1 MLKQTWKNFFYFF
14 AILFIFCSTNTAEIT
29 MDSSSQSTSTTID
42 IPETILVI
50 KDTAADLEVG
60 DCFEFDND
68 LLDYFSYEAKIEVK
82 ECNELHSY
90 EIITVI
96 DYKSTDETTFND
108 DQVPN
113 LEIYDL
119 CVDSY
124 YEKYNRPIAGTLTFI
139 SWIGDTDNFEI
150 QSDFLCFVTVPNIT
164 KEERYTSNIPYQ
176 AYLEQF
182 IDTSREITFAE
193 LERGSCFNNRT
204 PDTDLINNSV
214 VDLRP
219 CSFPHNSE
227 IVAVLDIPKD
237 YVDSDDID
245 FWAFDACYTLDAF
258 YRGLEYLEEE
268 RFYETEIYIDYVFD
282 DIKWELGES
291 TTIKCFATIYPYQNY
306 SFTWEIDYSITELAD
321 DQLFGYIANP
331 EEGEN
336 RIAIGCPSE
345 TELSNQGSYSEIF
358 IYFQNPNPPIELLQ
372 VTISDILGEHIVDLT
387 PSLRSTKLN
396 NEEIVGLTYNIFYL
410 YFMSNTGFES
420 IDNIDSGQVDSFI
433 KSISTTFTDSTGVQY
448 SDLCYVEGS

>member
-1 MLKQTWKNFFYFF
+1 MKKTWKNFLYFF
-14 AILFIFCSTNTAEIT
+14 AMFFIFCSTNTTEIT
-29 MDSSSQSTSTTID
+29 VNSSIQTTSTTSD
-42 IPETILVI
+42 PKTISVL
-50 KDTAADLEVG
+50 KDTAADLEIG
-60 DCFEFDND
+60 DCFEFDNN
-68 LLDYFSYEAKIEVK
+68 LLDYFTYEAKIEAK
-82 ECNELHSY
+82 ECTKLHSY

-96 DYKSTDETTFND
+96 NYKSTDETTFND

-113 LEIYDL
+113 LEIYDS

-124 YEKYNRPIAGTLTFI
+124 YEKYNRTIAGTLTFI

-150 QSDFLCFVTVPNIT
+150 QSDYLCFVTVPNLT
-164 KEERYTSNIPYQ
+164 NEEKYMSNIPYQ

-182 IDTSREITFAE
+182 IQTSREITFGE

-204 PDTDLINNSV
+204 PDTDLINNSI

-219 CSFPHNSE
+219 CSFPHSNE
-227 IVAVLDIPKD
+227 IVAVFEIPKD

-258 YRGLEYLEEE
+258 YGGLEYLEEE

-291 TTIKCFATIYPYQNY
+291 TTIKCFATVYPYQNY
-306 SFTWEIDYSITELAD
+306 SFAWEFDYSITELAD
-321 DQLFGYIANP
+321 DALFGYVANP

-336 RIAIGCPSE
+336 RIAIVCPSE
-345 TELSNQGSYSEIF
+345 AELLNQGSYSEIF
-358 IYFQNPNPPIELLQ
+358 VYFQNPNPPIELLE
-372 VTISDILGEHIVDLT
+372 VTISDIDGEHTVDLT
-387 PSLRSTKLN
+387 PALQSTNLN
-396 NEEIVGLTYNIFYL
+396 NEQIVGLTYNIFYL
-410 YFMSNTGFES
+410 YFMSITGFES
-420 IDNIDSGQVDSFI
+420 IDIIDSGQVNAFI

>member
-1 MLKQTWKNFFYFF
+1 MF
-14 AILFIFCSTNTAEIT
+14 FIFCSTNTTEIT
-29 MDSSSQSTSTTID
+29 VNSSIQTTSTTSD
-42 IPETILVI
+42 IPKTIPVL
-50 KDTAADLEVG
+50 KDTAADLEIG
-60 DCFEFDND
+60 DCFEFDNN
-68 LLDYFSYEAKIEVK
+68 LLDYFTYEAKIEAK
-82 ECNELHSY
+82 ECTKLHSY

-96 DYKSTDETTFND
+96 NYKSTDETTFND

-150 QSDFLCFVTVPNIT
+150 QSDYLCFVTVPNLT
-164 KEERYTSNIPYQ
+164 NEEKYMSNIPYQ

-182 IDTSREITFAE
+182 IQTSREITFGE

-204 PDTDLINNSV
+204 PDTDLINNSI

-219 CSFPHNSE
+219 CSFPHSNE
-227 IVAVLDIPKD
+227 IVAVFEIPKD

-258 YRGLEYLEEE
+258 YGGLEYLEEE

-291 TTIKCFATIYPYQNY
+291 TTIKCFATVYPYQNY
-306 SFTWEIDYSITELAD
+306 SFAWEFDYSITELAD
-321 DQLFGYIANP
+321 EALFGYVANP

-336 RIAIGCPSE
+336 RIAIVCPSE
-345 TELSNQGSYSEIF
+345 AELLNQGSYSEIF
-358 IYFQNPNPPIELLQ
+358 VYFQNPIPPIELLE
-372 VTISDILGEHIVDLT
+372 VTISDIVGEHTVDLT
-387 PSLRSTKLN
+387 PALQSTNLN
-396 NEEIVGLTYNIFYL
+396 NEQVVGLTYNIFYL
-410 YFMSNTGFES
+410 YFMSITGFES
-420 IDNIDSGQVDSFI
+420 IDIIDSGQVNSFI

>member
-1 MLKQTWKNFFYFF
+1 MF
-14 AILFIFCSTNTAEIT
+14 FIFCSTNTTEIT
-29 MDSSSQSTSTTID
+29 VNSSIQTTSTTSD
-42 IPETILVI
+42 IPKTIPVL
-50 KDTAADLEVG
+50 KDTAADLEIG
-60 DCFEFDND
+60 DCFEFDNN
-68 LLDYFSYEAKIEVK
+68 LLDYFTYEAKIEAK
-82 ECNELHSY
+82 ECTKLHSY

-96 DYKSTDETTFND
+96 NYKSTDETTFND

-113 LEIYDL
+113 LEIYDS

-124 YEKYNRPIAGTLTFI
+124 YEKYNRTIAGTLTFI

-150 QSDFLCFVTVPNIT
+150 QSDYLCFVTVPNLT
-164 KEERYTSNIPYQ
+164 NEEKYMSNIPYQ

-182 IDTSREITFAE
+182 IQTSREITFGE

-204 PDTDLINNSV
+204 PDTDLINNSI

-219 CSFPHNSE
+219 CSFPHSNE
-227 IVAVLDIPKD
+227 IVAVFEIPKD

-258 YRGLEYLEEE
+258 YGGLEYLEEE

-291 TTIKCFATIYPYQNY
+291 TTIKCFATVYPYQNY
-306 SFTWEIDYSITELAD
+306 SFAWEFDYSITELAD
-321 DQLFGYIANP
+321 EALFGYVANP

-336 RIAIGCPSE
+336 RIAIVCPSE
-345 TELSNQGSYSEIF
+345 AELLNQGSYSEIF
-358 IYFQNPNPPIELLQ
+358 VYFQNPIPPIELLE
-372 VTISDILGEHIVDLT
+372 VTISDIDGEHTVDLT
-387 PSLRSTKLN
+387 PALQSTNLN
-396 NEEIVGLTYNIFYL
+396 NEQIVGLTYNIFYL
-410 YFMSNTGFES
+410 YFMSITGFES
-420 IDNIDSGQVDSFI
+420 IDIIDSGQVNSFI

>member
-1 MLKQTWKNFFYFF
+1 MKKTWKNLLYFF
-14 AILFIFCSTNTAEIT
+14 AMFFIFCSTNTTEIT
-29 MDSSSQSTSTTID
+29 VNSSIQTTSTTSD
-42 IPETILVI
+42 PKTISVL
-50 KDTAADLEVG
+50 KDTAADLEIG
-60 DCFEFDND
+60 DCFEFDNN
-68 LLDYFSYEAKIEVK
+68 LLDYFTYEAKIEAK
-82 ECNELHSY
+82 ECTKLHSY

-96 DYKSTDETTFND
+96 NYKSTDETTFND

-113 LEIYDL
+113 LEIYDS

-124 YEKYNRPIAGTLTFI
+124 YEKYNRTIAGTLTFI

-150 QSDFLCFVTVPNIT
+150 QSDYLCFVTVPNLT
-164 KEERYTSNIPYQ
+164 NEEKYMSNIPYQ

-182 IDTSREITFAE
+182 IQTSREITFGE

-204 PDTDLINNSV
+204 PDTDLINNSI

-219 CSFPHNSE
+219 CSFPHSNE
-227 IVAVLDIPKD
+227 IVAVFEIPKD

-258 YRGLEYLEEE
+258 YGGLEYLEEE

-291 TTIKCFATIYPYQNY
+291 TTIKCFATVYPYQNY
-306 SFTWEIDYSITELAD
+306 SFAWEFDYSITELAD
-321 DQLFGYIANP
+321 DALFGYVANP

-336 RIAIGCPSE
+336 RIAIVCPSE
-345 TELSNQGSYSEIF
+345 AELLNQGSYSEIF
-358 IYFQNPNPPIELLQ
+358 VYFQNPIPPIELLE
-372 VTISDILGEHIVDLT
+372 VTISDIDGEHTVDLT
-387 PSLRSTKLN
+387 PALQSTNLN
-396 NEEIVGLTYNIFYL
+396 NEQIVGLTYNIFYL
-410 YFMSNTGFES
+410 YFMSITGFES
-420 IDNIDSGQVDSFI
+420 IDIIDSGQVNSFI

>member
-1 MLKQTWKNFFYFF
+1 MKKTWKNLLYFF
-14 AILFIFCSTNTAEIT
+14 AMFFIFCSTNTTEIT
-29 MDSSSQSTSTTID
+29 VNSSIQTTSTTSD
-42 IPETILVI
+42 IPKTIPVL
-50 KDTAADLEVG
+50 KDTAADLEIG
-60 DCFEFDND
+60 DCFEFDNN
-68 LLDYFSYEAKIEVK
+68 LLDYFTYEAKIEAK
-82 ECNELHSY
+82 ECTKLHSY

-96 DYKSTDETTFND
+96 NYKSTDETTFND

-113 LEIYDL
+113 LEIYDS

-124 YEKYNRPIAGTLTFI
+124 YEKYNRTIAGTLTFI

-150 QSDFLCFVTVPNIT
+150 QSDYLCFVTVPNLT
-164 KEERYTSNIPYQ
+164 NEEKYMSNIPYQ

-182 IDTSREITFAE
+182 IQTSREITFGE

-204 PDTDLINNSV
+204 PDTDLINNSI

-219 CSFPHNSE
+219 CSFPHSNE
-227 IVAVLDIPKD
+227 IVAVFEIPKD

-258 YRGLEYLEEE
+258 YGGLEYLEEE

-291 TTIKCFATIYPYQNY
+291 TTIKCFATVYPYQNY
-306 SFTWEIDYSITELAD
+306 SFAWEFDYSITELAD
-321 DQLFGYIANP
+321 EALFGYVANP

-336 RIAIGCPSE
+336 RIAIVCPSE
-345 TELSNQGSYSEIF
+345 AELLNQGSYSEIF
-358 IYFQNPNPPIELLQ
+358 VYFQNPNPPIELLE
-372 VTISDILGEHIVDLT
+372 VTISDIDGEHTVDLT
-387 PSLRSTKLN
+387 PALQSTNLN
-396 NEEIVGLTYNIFYL
+396 NEQIVGLTYNIFYL
-410 YFMSNTGFES
+410 YFMSITGFES
-420 IDNIDSGQVDSFI
+420 IDIIDSGQVNSFI

>member
-1 MLKQTWKNFFYFF
+1 MKKTWKNLLYFF
-14 AILFIFCSTNTAEIT
+14 AMFFIFCSTNTTEIT
-29 MDSSSQSTSTTID
+29 VNSSIQTTSTTSD
-42 IPETILVI
+42 PKTISVL
-50 KDTAADLEVG
+50 KDTAADLEIG
-60 DCFEFDND
+60 DCFEFDNN
-68 LLDYFSYEAKIEVK
+68 LLDYFTYEAKIEAK
-82 ECNELHSY
+82 ECTKLHSY

-96 DYKSTDETTFND
+96 NYKSTDETTFND

-124 YEKYNRPIAGTLTFI
+124 YEKYNRTIAGTLTFI

-150 QSDFLCFVTVPNIT
+150 QSDYLCFVTVPNLT
-164 KEERYTSNIPYQ
+164 NEEKYMSNIPYQ

-182 IDTSREITFAE
+182 IQTSREITFGE

-204 PDTDLINNSV
+204 PDTDLINNSI

-219 CSFPHNSE
+219 CSFPHSNE
-227 IVAVLDIPKD
+227 IVAVFEIPKD

-258 YRGLEYLEEE
+258 YGGLEYLEEE

-291 TTIKCFATIYPYQNY
+291 TTIKCFATVYPYQNY
-306 SFTWEIDYSITELAD
+306 SFAWEFDYSITELAD
-321 DQLFGYIANP
+321 DALFGYVANP

-336 RIAIGCPSE
+336 RIAIVCPSE
-345 TELSNQGSYSEIF
+345 AELLNQGSYSEIF
-358 IYFQNPNPPIELLQ
+358 VYFQNPIPPIELLE
-372 VTISDILGEHIVDLT
+372 VTISDIVGEHTVDLT
-387 PSLRSTKLN
+387 PALQSTNLN
-396 NEEIVGLTYNIFYL
+396 NEQVVGLTYNIFYL
-410 YFMSNTGFES
+410 YFMSITGFES
-420 IDNIDSGQVDSFI
+420 IDIIDSGQVNSFI

>member
-1 MLKQTWKNFFYFF
+1 MKKTWKNFLYFF
-14 AILFIFCSTNTAEIT
+14 AMFFIFCSTNTTEIT
-29 MDSSSQSTSTTID
+29 VNSSIQTTSTTSD
-42 IPETILVI
+42 IPKTIPVL
-50 KDTAADLEVG
+50 KDTAADLEIG
-60 DCFEFDND
+60 DCFEFDNN
-68 LLDYFSYEAKIEVK
+68 LLDYFTYEAKIEAK
-82 ECNELHSY
+82 ECTKLHSY

-96 DYKSTDETTFND
+96 NYKSTDETTFND

-113 LEIYDL
+113 LEIYDS

-124 YEKYNRPIAGTLTFI
+124 YEKYNRTIAGTLTFI

-150 QSDFLCFVTVPNIT
+150 QSDYLCFVTVPNLT
-164 KEERYTSNIPYQ
+164 NEEKYMSNIPYQ

-182 IDTSREITFAE
+182 IQTSREITFGE

-204 PDTDLINNSV
+204 PDTDLINNSI

-219 CSFPHNSE
+219 CSFPHSNE
-227 IVAVLDIPKD
+227 IVAVFEIPKD

-258 YRGLEYLEEE
+258 YGGLEYLEEE

-291 TTIKCFATIYPYQNY
+291 TTIKCFATVYPYQNY
-306 SFTWEIDYSITELAD
+306 SFAWEFDYSITELAD
-321 DQLFGYIANP
+321 EALFGYVANP

-336 RIAIGCPSE
+336 RIAIVCPSE
-345 TELSNQGSYSEIF
+345 AELLNQGSYSEIF
-358 IYFQNPNPPIELLQ
+358 VYFQNPIPPIELLE
-372 VTISDILGEHIVDLT
+372 VTISDIDGEHTVDLT
-387 PSLRSTKLN
+387 PALQSTNLN
-396 NEEIVGLTYNIFYL
+396 NEQIVGLTYNIFYL
-410 YFMSNTGFES
+410 YFMSITGFES
-420 IDNIDSGQVDSFI
+420 IDIIDSGQVNSFI

>member
-1 MLKQTWKNFFYFF
+1 MLRQTWKNFFYFF
-14 AILFIFCSTNTAEIT
+14 AIFFIFCSTNTAEIT
-29 MDSSSQSTSTTID
+29 IDSSSQSTSTTID
-42 IPETILVI
+42 IPETISVI

-82 ECNELHSY
+82 ECTELHSY

-96 DYKSTDETTFND
+96 NYKSTDETSFND

-164 KEERYTSNIPYQ
+164 KEERYMSNIPYQ

-204 PDTDLINNSV
+204 PDADIINNSI

-227 IVAVLDIPKD
+227 IVAVFDIPKD
-237 YVDSDDID
+237 YVDPDVID

-321 DQLFGYIANP
+321 DELFGYIANP

-345 TELSNQGSYSEIF
+345 AELSDQGSYSEIF
-358 IYFQNPNPPIELLQ
+358 IYFQNPIPPIELLE
-372 VTISDILGEHIVDLT
+372 VTISDIAGEHIVDLT
-387 PSLRSTKLN
+387 PALQSTNLN
-396 NEEIVGLTYNIFYL
+396 NEQIVGLTYNIFYL

-420 IDNIDSGQVDSFI
+420 VENIDSGQVDSFI

>member
-1 MLKQTWKNFFYFF
+1 MKKTWKNFLYFF
-14 AILFIFCSTNTAEIT
+14 AMFFIFCSTNTTEIT
-29 MDSSSQSTSTTID
+29 VNSSIQTTSTTSD
-42 IPETILVI
+42 PKTISVL
-50 KDTAADLEVG
+50 KDTAADLEIG
-60 DCFEFDND
+60 DCFEFDNN
-68 LLDYFSYEAKIEVK
+68 LLDYFTYEAKIEAK
-82 ECNELHSY
+82 ECTKLHSY

-96 DYKSTDETTFND
+96 NYKSTDETTFND

-124 YEKYNRPIAGTLTFI
+124 YEKYNRTIAGTLTFI

-150 QSDFLCFVTVPNIT
+150 QSDYLCFVTVPNLT
-164 KEERYTSNIPYQ
+164 NEEKYMSNIPYQ

-182 IDTSREITFAE
+182 IQTSREITFGE

-204 PDTDLINNSV
+204 PDTDLINNSI

-219 CSFPHNSE
+219 CSFPHSNE
-227 IVAVLDIPKD
+227 IVAVFEIPKD

-258 YRGLEYLEEE
+258 YGGLEYLEEE

-291 TTIKCFATIYPYQNY
+291 TTIKCFATVYPYQNY
-306 SFTWEIDYSITELAD
+306 SFAWEFDYSITELAD
-321 DQLFGYIANP
+321 EALFGYVANP

-336 RIAIGCPSE
+336 RIAIVCPSE
-345 TELSNQGSYSEIF
+345 AELLNQGSYSEIF
-358 IYFQNPNPPIELLQ
+358 VYFQNPIPPIELLE
-372 VTISDILGEHIVDLT
+372 VTISDIDGEHTVDLT
-387 PSLRSTKLN
+387 PALQSTNLN
-396 NEEIVGLTYNIFYL
+396 NEQIVGLTYNIFYL
-410 YFMSNTGFES
+410 YFMSITGFES
-420 IDNIDSGQVDSFI
+420 IDIIDSGQVNSFI

>member
-1 MLKQTWKNFFYFF
+1 MKKTWKNLLYFF
-14 AILFIFCSTNTAEIT
+14 AMFFIFCSTNTTEIT
-29 MDSSSQSTSTTID
+29 VNSSIQTTSTTSD
-42 IPETILVI
+42 PKTISVL
-50 KDTAADLEVG
+50 KDTAADLEIG
-60 DCFEFDND
+60 DCFEFDNN
-68 LLDYFSYEAKIEVK
+68 LLDYFTYEAKIEAK
-82 ECNELHSY
+82 ECTKLHSY

-96 DYKSTDETTFND
+96 NYKSTDETTFND

-124 YEKYNRPIAGTLTFI
+124 YEKYNRTIAGTLTFI

-150 QSDFLCFVTVPNIT
+150 QSDYLCFVTVPNLT
-164 KEERYTSNIPYQ
+164 NEEKYMSNIPYQ

-182 IDTSREITFAE
+182 IQTSREITFGE

-204 PDTDLINNSV
+204 PDTDLINNSI

-219 CSFPHNSE
+219 CSFPHSNE
-227 IVAVLDIPKD
+227 IVGVFEIPKD

-258 YRGLEYLEEE
+258 YGGLEYLEEE

-291 TTIKCFATIYPYQNY
+291 TTIKCFATVYPYQNY
-306 SFTWEIDYSITELAD
+306 SFAWEFDYSITELAD
-321 DQLFGYIANP
+321 DALFGYVANP

-336 RIAIGCPSE
+336 RIAIVCPSE
-345 TELSNQGSYSEIF
+345 AELLNQGSYSEIF
-358 IYFQNPNPPIELLQ
+358 VYFQNPIPPIELLE
-372 VTISDILGEHIVDLT
+372 VTISDIVGEHTVDLT
-387 PSLRSTKLN
+387 PALQSTNLN
-396 NEEIVGLTYNIFYL
+396 NEQVVGLTYNIFYL
-410 YFMSNTGFES
+410 YFMSITGFES
-420 IDNIDSGQVDSFI
+420 IDIIDSGQVNSFI

>member
-1 MLKQTWKNFFYFF
+1 MF
-14 AILFIFCSTNTAEIT
+14 FIFCSTNTTEIT
-29 MDSSSQSTSTTID
+29 VNSSIQTTSTTSD
-42 IPETILVI
+42 PKTISVL
-50 KDTAADLEVG
+50 KDTAADLEIG
-60 DCFEFDND
+60 DCFEFDNN
-68 LLDYFSYEAKIEVK
+68 LLDYFTYEAKIEAK
-82 ECNELHSY
+82 ECTKLHSY

-96 DYKSTDETTFND
+96 NYKSTDETTFND

-150 QSDFLCFVTVPNIT
+150 QSDYLCFVTVPNLT
-164 KEERYTSNIPYQ
+164 NEEKYMSNIPYQ

-182 IDTSREITFAE
+182 IQTSREITFGE

-204 PDTDLINNSV
+204 PDTDLINNSI

-219 CSFPHNSE
+219 CSFPHSNE
-227 IVAVLDIPKD
+227 IVGVFEIPKD

-258 YRGLEYLEEE
+258 YGGLEYLEEE

-291 TTIKCFATIYPYQNY
+291 TTIKCFATVYPYQNY
-306 SFTWEIDYSITELAD
+306 SFAWEFDYSITELAD
-321 DQLFGYIANP
+321 DALFGYVANP

-336 RIAIGCPSE
+336 RIAIVCPSE
-345 TELSNQGSYSEIF
+345 AELLNQGSYSEIF
-358 IYFQNPNPPIELLQ
+358 VYFQNPIPPIELLE
-372 VTISDILGEHIVDLT
+372 VTISDIVGEHTVDLT
-387 PSLRSTKLN
+387 PALQSTNLN
-396 NEEIVGLTYNIFYL
+396 NEQVVGLTYNIFYL
-410 YFMSNTGFES
+410 YFMSITGFES
-420 IDNIDSGQVDSFI
+420 IDIIDSGQVNSFI

>member
-1 MLKQTWKNFFYFF
+1 MLKQAWKNFFYFF
-14 AILFIFCSTNTAEIT
+14 AIFFIFCSTNTAEIT
-29 MDSSSQSTSTTID
+29 IDSSSQSTSTTID
-42 IPETILVI
+42 IPETISVI

-82 ECNELHSY
+82 ECTKLHSY

-96 DYKSTDETTFND
+96 DYKSTDETAFND

-113 LEIYDL
+113 IEIYDL

-150 QSDFLCFVTVPNIT
+150 QSDFLCFVTVPNLT
-164 KEERYTSNIPYQ
+164 KEERYMSNIPYQ
-176 AYLEQF
+176 AYLQQF
-182 IDTSREITFAE
+182 MDTSREVTFAE

-204 PDTDLINNSV
+204 PDADLINNSI

-219 CSFPHNSE
+219 CSFPHSNE
-227 IVAVLDIPKD
+227 IVAVFDIPKD

-321 DQLFGYIANP
+321 DQLFGYLANP

>member
-1 MLKQTWKNFFYFF
+1 MLKQAWKNFFYFF
-14 AILFIFCSTNTAEIT
+14 AIFFIFCSTNTAEIT
-29 MDSSSQSTSTTID
+29 IDSSSQSTSTTID
-42 IPETILVI
+42 IPETISVI

-82 ECNELHSY
+82 ECTKLHSY

-96 DYKSTDETTFND
+96 DYKSTDETIFND

-113 LEIYDL
+113 IEIYDL

-124 YEKYNRPIAGTLTFI
+124 YEKYNRPIGGTLTFI

-150 QSDFLCFVTVPNIT
+150 QSDFLCFVTVPNLT
-164 KEERYTSNIPYQ
+164 KEERYMSNIPYQ
-176 AYLEQF
+176 AYLQQF
-182 IDTSREITFAE
+182 MDTSREVTFAE

-204 PDTDLINNSV
+204 PDADLINNSI

-219 CSFPHNSE
+219 CSFPHSNE
-227 IVAVLDIPKD
+227 IVAVFDIPKD

-321 DQLFGYIANP
+321 DELFGYLANP

-358 IYFQNPNPPIELLQ
+358 IYFQNPNPPIELLE
-372 VTISDILGEHIVDLT
+372 VTISDIAGEHIVDLT
-387 PSLRSTKLN
+387 PALQSTNLN
-396 NEEIVGLTYNIFYL
+396 NEQIVGLTYNIFYL

-420 IDNIDSGQVDSFI
+420 VENIDSGQVDSFI
-433 KSISTTFTDSTGVQY
+433 KSISTTFTDSNGLQY

>member
-1 MLKQTWKNFFYFF
+1 MKKTWKNLLYFF
-14 AILFIFCSTNTAEIT
+14 AMFFIFCSTNTTEIT
-29 MDSSSQSTSTTID
+29 VNSSIQTTSTTSD
-42 IPETILVI
+42 IPKTIPVL
-50 KDTAADLEVG
+50 KDTAADLEIG
-60 DCFEFDND
+60 DCFEFDNN
-68 LLDYFSYEAKIEVK
+68 LLDYFTYEAKIEAK
-82 ECNELHSY
+82 ECTKLHSY

-96 DYKSTDETTFND
+96 NYKSTDETTFND

-113 LEIYDL
+113 LEIYDS

-124 YEKYNRPIAGTLTFI
+124 YEKYNRTIAGTLTFI

-150 QSDFLCFVTVPNIT
+150 QSDYLCFVTVPNLT
-164 KEERYTSNIPYQ
+164 NEEKYMSNIPYQ

-182 IDTSREITFAE
+182 IQTSREITFGE

-204 PDTDLINNSV
+204 PDTDLINNSI

-219 CSFPHNSE
+219 CSFPHSNE
-227 IVAVLDIPKD
+227 IVAVFEIPKD

-258 YRGLEYLEEE
+258 YGGLEYLEEE

-291 TTIKCFATIYPYQNY
+291 TTIKCFATVYPYQNY
-306 SFTWEIDYSITELAD
+306 SFAWEFDYSITELAD
-321 DQLFGYIANP
+321 EALFGYVANP

-336 RIAIGCPSE
+336 RIAIVCPSE
-345 TELSNQGSYSEIF
+345 AELLNQGSYSEIF
-358 IYFQNPNPPIELLQ
+358 VYFQNPIPPIELLE
-372 VTISDILGEHIVDLT
+372 VTISDIDGEHTVDLT
-387 PSLRSTKLN
+387 PALQSTNLN
-396 NEEIVGLTYNIFYL
+396 NEQIVGLTYNIFYL
-410 YFMSNTGFES
+410 YFMSITGFES
-420 IDNIDSGQVDSFI
+420 IDIIDSGQVNSFI

>member
-1 MLKQTWKNFFYFF
+1 MLKQIWKNFFYFF
-14 AILFIFCSTNTAEIT
+14 AVFFIFCSTNTAEIT
-29 MDSSSQSTSTTID
+29 IDSSSQSTSTTID
-42 IPETILVI
+42 VPETISVI

-82 ECNELHSY
+82 ECTELHSY

-96 DYKSTDETTFND
+96 NYKSTDETSFND

-139 SWIGDTDNFEI
+139 SWIGDTDNFEM
-150 QSDFLCFVTVPNIT
+150 QSDFLCFVAVPNIT
-164 KEERYTSNIPYQ
+164 KEERYMSNIPYQ

-204 PDTDLINNSV
+204 PDTDLINNSI

-219 CSFPHNSE
+219 CSLPHNSE
-227 IVAVLDIPKD
+227 IVAVFDIPKD
-237 YVDSDDID
+237 YVDPDVID

-268 RFYETEIYIDYVFD
+268 RFYESEIYIDYVFD

-321 DQLFGYIANP
+321 DELFGYIANP

-345 TELSNQGSYSEIF
+345 AELSDQGSYSEIF
-358 IYFQNPNPPIELLQ
+358 IYFQNPIPPIELLE
-372 VTISDILGEHIVDLT
+372 VTISDIAGEHIVDLT
-387 PSLRSTKLN
+387 PALQSTNLN
-396 NEEIVGLTYNIFYL
+396 NEQIVGLTYNIFYL

-420 IDNIDSGQVDSFI
+420 VENIDSGQVDSFI

>member
-1 MLKQTWKNFFYFF
+1 MKKTWKNFLYFF
-14 AILFIFCSTNTAEIT
+14 AMFFIFCSTNTTEIT
-29 MDSSSQSTSTTID
+29 VNSSIQTTSTTSD
-42 IPETILVI
+42 IPKTIPVL
-50 KDTAADLEVG
+50 KDTAADLEIG
-60 DCFEFDND
+60 DCFEFDNN
-68 LLDYFSYEAKIEVK
+68 LLDYFTYEAKIEAK
-82 ECNELHSY
+82 ECTKLHSY

-96 DYKSTDETTFND
+96 NYKSTDETTFND

-113 LEIYDL
+113 LEIYDS

-124 YEKYNRPIAGTLTFI
+124 YEKYNRTIAGTLTFI

-150 QSDFLCFVTVPNIT
+150 QSDYLCFVTVPNLT
-164 KEERYTSNIPYQ
+164 NEEKYMSNIPYQ

-182 IDTSREITFAE
+182 IQTSREITFGE

-204 PDTDLINNSV
+204 PDTDLINNSI

-219 CSFPHNSE
+219 CSFPHSNE
-227 IVAVLDIPKD
+227 IVAVFEIPKD

-258 YRGLEYLEEE
+258 YGGLEYLEEE

-291 TTIKCFATIYPYQNY
+291 TTIKCFATVYPYQNY
-306 SFTWEIDYSITELAD
+306 SFAWEFDYSITELAD
-321 DQLFGYIANP
+321 DALFGYVANP

-336 RIAIGCPSE
+336 RIAIVCPSE
-345 TELSNQGSYSEIF
+345 AELLNQGSYSEIF
-358 IYFQNPNPPIELLQ
+358 VYFQNPNPPIELLE
-372 VTISDILGEHIVDLT
+372 VTISDIDGEHTVDLT
-387 PSLRSTKLN
+387 PALQSTNLN
-396 NEEIVGLTYNIFYL
+396 NEQIVGLTYNIFYL
-410 YFMSNTGFES
+410 YFMSITGFES
-420 IDNIDSGQVDSFI
+420 IDIIDSGQVNSFI

-448 SDLCYVEGS
+448 SDLCYVEES

>member
-1 MLKQTWKNFFYFF
+1 MKKTWKNLLYFF
-14 AILFIFCSTNTAEIT
+14 AMFFIFCSTNTTEIT
-29 MDSSSQSTSTTID
+29 VNSSIQTTSTTSD
-42 IPETILVI
+42 PKTISVL
-50 KDTAADLEVG
+50 KDTAADLEIG
-60 DCFEFDND
+60 DCFEFDNN
-68 LLDYFSYEAKIEVK
+68 LLDYFTYEAKIEAK
-82 ECNELHSY
+82 ECTKLHSY

-96 DYKSTDETTFND
+96 NYKSTDETTFND

-124 YEKYNRPIAGTLTFI
+124 YEKYNRTIAGTLTFI

-150 QSDFLCFVTVPNIT
+150 QSDYLCFVTVPNLT
-164 KEERYTSNIPYQ
+164 NEEKYMSNIPYQ

-182 IDTSREITFAE
+182 IQTSREITFGE

-204 PDTDLINNSV
+204 PDTDLINNSI

-219 CSFPHNSE
+219 CSFPHSNE
-227 IVAVLDIPKD
+227 IVAVFEIPKD

-258 YRGLEYLEEE
+258 YGGLEYLEEE

-291 TTIKCFATIYPYQNY
+291 TTIKCFATVYPYQNY
-306 SFTWEIDYSITELAD
+306 SFAWEFDYSITELAD
-321 DQLFGYIANP
+321 DALFGYVANP

-336 RIAIGCPSE
+336 RIAIVCPSE
-345 TELSNQGSYSEIF
+345 AELLNQGSYSEIF
-358 IYFQNPNPPIELLQ
+358 VYFQNPNPPIELLE
-372 VTISDILGEHIVDLT
+372 VTISDIDGEHTVDLT
-387 PSLRSTKLN
+387 PALQSTNLN
-396 NEEIVGLTYNIFYL
+396 NEQIVGLTYNIFYL
-410 YFMSNTGFES
+410 YFMSITGFES
-420 IDNIDSGQVDSFI
+420 IDIIDSGQVNSFI

>member
-1 MLKQTWKNFFYFF
+1 MLKQAWKNFFYFF
-14 AILFIFCSTNTAEIT
+14 AIFFIFCSTNTAEIT
-29 MDSSSQSTSTTID
+29 IDSSSQSTSTTID
-42 IPETILVI
+42 IPETISVI

-82 ECNELHSY
+82 ECTKLHSY

-96 DYKSTDETTFND
+96 DYKSTDETAFND

-113 LEIYDL
+113 IEIYDL

-150 QSDFLCFVTVPNIT
+150 QSDFLCFVTVPNLT
-164 KEERYTSNIPYQ
+164 KEERYMSNIPYQ
-176 AYLEQF
+176 AYLQQF
-182 IDTSREITFAE
+182 MDTSREVTFAE

-204 PDTDLINNSV
+204 PDADLINNSI

-219 CSFPHNSE
+219 CSFPHSNE
-227 IVAVLDIPKD
+227 IVAVFDIPKD

-291 TTIKCFATIYPYQNY
+291 TTIKCVATIYPYQNY

-321 DQLFGYIANP
+321 DQLFGYLANP

>member
-1 MLKQTWKNFFYFF
+1 MKKTWKNLLYFF
-14 AILFIFCSTNTAEIT
+14 AMFFIFCSTNTTEIT
-29 MDSSSQSTSTTID
+29 VNSSIQTTSTTSD
-42 IPETILVI
+42 PKTISVL
-50 KDTAADLEVG
+50 KDTAADLEIG
-60 DCFEFDND
+60 DCFEFDNN
-68 LLDYFSYEAKIEVK
+68 LLDYFTYEAKIEAK
-82 ECNELHSY
+82 ECTKLHSY

-96 DYKSTDETTFND
+96 NYKSTDETTFND

-124 YEKYNRPIAGTLTFI
+124 YEKYNRTIAGTLTFI

-150 QSDFLCFVTVPNIT
+150 QSDYLCFVTVPNLT
-164 KEERYTSNIPYQ
+164 NEEKYMSNIPYQ

-182 IDTSREITFAE
+182 IQTSREITFGE

-204 PDTDLINNSV
+204 PDTDLINNSI

-219 CSFPHNSE
+219 CSFPHSNE
-227 IVAVLDIPKD
+227 IVAVFEIPKD

-258 YRGLEYLEEE
+258 YGGLEYLEEE

-291 TTIKCFATIYPYQNY
+291 TTIKCFATVYPYQNY
-306 SFTWEIDYSITELAD
+306 SFAWEFDYSITELAD
-321 DQLFGYIANP
+321 EALFGYVANP

-336 RIAIGCPSE
+336 RIAIVCPSE
-345 TELSNQGSYSEIF
+345 AELLNQGSYSEIF
-358 IYFQNPNPPIELLQ
+358 VYFQNPIPPIELLE
-372 VTISDILGEHIVDLT
+372 VTISDIDGEHTVDLT
-387 PSLRSTKLN
+387 PALQSTNLN
-396 NEEIVGLTYNIFYL
+396 NEQIVGLTYNIFYL
-410 YFMSNTGFES
+410 YFMSITGFES
-420 IDNIDSGQVDSFI
+420 IDIIDSGQVNSFI